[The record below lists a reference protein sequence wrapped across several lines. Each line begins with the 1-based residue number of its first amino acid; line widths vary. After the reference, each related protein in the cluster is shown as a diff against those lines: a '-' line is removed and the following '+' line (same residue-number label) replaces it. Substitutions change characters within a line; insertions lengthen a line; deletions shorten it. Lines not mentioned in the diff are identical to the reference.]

1 MLRDQFA
8 RQMDVP
14 PFKVI
19 NNSVLVDLAQSPPR
33 AARDLF
39 HRAGVS
45 RRVARKFASE
55 IYRTIEHARA
65 QDNSL
70 LEIPVRNHWKP
81 PAVSERV
88 RLENLK
94 SWRQEKAR
102 ELGIH
107 VGVVFPGSFLETLAA
122 YPPADLSGLERIP
135 GIRRWR
141 CAAFGNEILDLLQRG
156 QNHSEEENCS
166 AAPEI
171 HERHSEQNPG
181 AREPQSV
188 DTQAQN

>member
-1 MLRDQFA
+1 VLRDQFA

-14 PFKVI
+14 PFKVM
-19 NNSVLVDLAQSPPR
+19 NNSVLLDLAQSPPR

-39 HRAGVS
+39 HRAGIS

-55 IYRTIEHARA
+55 IYRTIEHART
-65 QDNSL
+65 QDPAFH
-70 LEIPVRNHWKP
+70 EIPVRNHWKA

-94 SWRQEKAR
+94 RWRQVKAR

-122 YPPADLSGLERIP
+122 YPPADLAGLERIP

-141 CAAFGNEILDLLQRG
+141 CAVFGNQILELLRTG
-156 QNHSEEENCS
+156 RADSEEEDVP
-166 AAPEI
+166 AAPGI
-171 HERHSEQNPG
+171 RERHSEQNPG
-181 AREPQSV
+181 A
-188 DTQAQN
+188 